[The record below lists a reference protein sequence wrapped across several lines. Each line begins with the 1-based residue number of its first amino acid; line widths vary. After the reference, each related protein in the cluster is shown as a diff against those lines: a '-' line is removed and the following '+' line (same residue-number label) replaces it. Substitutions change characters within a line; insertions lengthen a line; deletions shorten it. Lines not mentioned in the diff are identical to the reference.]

1 MSYECSSQ
9 VMFEKCGQPEF
20 QSTLGRQ
27 VAGPCELH
35 AMTHLVCVFKKP
47 HGGPA
52 ISATSKLGPFEVF
65 GNNY

>member
-1 MSYECSSQ
+1 
-9 VMFEKCGQPEF
+9 MFEKCGQPEF

-35 AMTHLVCVFKKP
+35 AMTSAPGVREKTMR
-47 HGGPA
+47 PA

-65 GNNY
+65 GNNYWANYNI